1 MGVDVKTI
9 LNFVIAGIL
18 VAVIAPM
25 VAKAIAGDGTVEPL
39 FMDKRK

>member
-25 VAKAIAGDGTVEPL
+25 VAKAIAGDEEAT
-39 FMDKRK
+39 FQDRRA